1 MNSEEL
7 NKLIETIHSSS
18 LKYFEMTKDDFSIK
32 MSKREVETEYKST
45 VETSNQAVFQNPPLV
60 QEPAMSPSEA
70 KSYEPSA
77 MENESD
83 KYHTI
88 KSPIVGTS
96 YLSSS
101 PEAAPFVKVGDKVTV
116 GQTILIIE
124 AMKVMN
130 EIKSDADGIVKE
142 IDVEDGQAVEFDQAL
157 IKIDTE

>member
-1 MNSEEL
+1 
-7 NKLIETIHSSS
+7 
-18 LKYFEMTKDDFSIK
+18 MTKDDFSIK

-45 VETSNQAVFQNPPLV
+45 VETSNQAVFQNPPLA
-60 QEPAMSPSEA
+60 QEPAMTPSEA

-130 EIKSDADGIVKE
+130 EIKADRDGVVARVC
-142 IDVEDGQAVEFDQAL
+142 VEDGQAVSFDEVLFELQ
-157 IKIDTE
+157 